1 MKNKRKRL
9 ALALAAGLSVS
20 MLAAPIVQAAPAGQF
35 DVKEVKIVGNEH
47 WGEDAIRSMLPE
59 LKHKTVD
66 VAKLSSQI
74 EMLNDTQAATLSA
87 DFAMTEKD
95 GGYVLTIN
103 VKEKQAQ
110 HLALNVNNSGN
121 DYTGDWRLTTTYTNT
136 NLTQHADSLGAAY
149 VTSPGHWEDVKQAA
163 FVYRSLIPSLGD
175 SAYIT
180 ASYSDVNLGQIANF
194 GGIGISA
201 TGKGHTFGA
210 HYQHN
215 IKYTRAH
222 KQILDFGLDYKH
234 YNNAQ
239 NYDYA
244 GARLFHDGVDFDV
257 KTASVSY
264 VDISQRPNNFF
275 AWSLGYTGNING
287 DEKAFNTY
295 RYGSDKQ
302 FNLLK
307 ASFNEQHRLPGDWI
321 LGLRASGQY
330 TKDNVVT
337 TEQLGA
343 GGSTSVRGFQER
355 VASADKGYVG
365 TFEIYTP
372 EVFPHARFSVFTDFA
387 RLVNNHAYNGE
398 LTSDTI
404 ASVGLGYRY
413 NNEADGWGLT
423 LSYAHAYDDLNL
435 DRTGVL
441 RPWQISLTKT
451 F

>member
-201 TGKGHTFGA
+201 T
-210 HYQHN
+210 
-215 IKYTRAH
+215 
-222 KQILDFGLDYKH
+222 
-234 YNNAQ
+234 
-239 NYDYA
+239 
-244 GARLFHDGVDFDV
+244 
-257 KTASVSY
+257 
-264 VDISQRPNNFF
+264 
-275 AWSLGYTGNING
+275 
-287 DEKAFNTY
+287 
-295 RYGSDKQ
+295 
-302 FNLLK
+302 
-307 ASFNEQHRLPGDWI
+307 
-321 LGLRASGQY
+321 
-330 TKDNVVT
+330 
-337 TEQLGA
+337 
-343 GGSTSVRGFQER
+343 
-355 VASADKGYVG
+355 
-365 TFEIYTP
+365 
-372 EVFPHARFSVFTDFA
+372 
-387 RLVNNHAYNGE
+387 
-398 LTSDTI
+398 
-404 ASVGLGYRY
+404 
-413 NNEADGWGLT
+413 
-423 LSYAHAYDDLNL
+423 
-435 DRTGVL
+435 
-441 RPWQISLTKT
+441 
-451 F
+451 

>member
-1 MKNKRKRL
+1 
-9 ALALAAGLSVS
+9 
-20 MLAAPIVQAAPAGQF
+20 
-35 DVKEVKIVGNEH
+35 
-47 WGEDAIRSMLPE
+47 
-59 LKHKTVD
+59 
-66 VAKLSSQI
+66 
-74 EMLNDTQAATLSA
+74 
-87 DFAMTEKD
+87 
-95 GGYVLTIN
+95 
-103 VKEKQAQ
+103 
-110 HLALNVNNSGN
+110 
-121 DYTGDWRLTTTYTNT
+121 
-136 NLTQHADSLGAAY
+136 
-149 VTSPGHWEDVKQAA
+149 
-163 FVYRSLIPSLGD
+163 
-175 SAYIT
+175 
-180 ASYSDVNLGQIANF
+180 
-194 GGIGISA
+194 
-201 TGKGHTFGA
+201 
-210 HYQHN
+210 
-215 IKYTRAH
+215 
-222 KQILDFGLDYKH
+222 
-234 YNNAQ
+234 
-239 NYDYA
+239 
-244 GARLFHDGVDFDV
+244 
-257 KTASVSY
+257 
-264 VDISQRPNNFF
+264 FF